1 MVQFADRMEGVTGSA
16 IRALFK
22 LMADVD
28 IISFGGGNP
37 SRDSFPAQT
46 IAELSRACQERDPM
60 GLLQYGATDGYPA
73 LKRAY
78 LEHMA
83 VPKGV
88 AAELNNVLVTTGS
101 MQGLDLA
108 LKVLVNPGDAVLVES
123 PTFLGALQAFAIA
136 QAKCVPVEMDDE
148 GAVME
153 DLERKMASHRP
164 KLFYCIPTFQNPTGK
179 TLGKARRE
187 RVAGLAREYGVI
199 VVEDDPY
206 CDLRYGGEAQP
217 PIKSFDT
224 DGRVIMLN
232 SFSKIIAPGIRVGCA
247 VADAAIIGK
256 MTVCKQCTDTHT
268 ALLPQAIAAEFLSRG
283 LLPGHLERIIPGY
296 RAQLD
301 AMLQGIREHFPAD
314 VKYTRPEGGLFLWAE
329 LPEGMEALPL
339 FRRAVEREKVAF
351 IPGEHFYVDGSGKNT
366 MRLNFSSEPVAR
378 IQEGLKRLG
387 RLIAEG

>member
-1 MVQFADRMEGVTGSA
+1 MVQFADRMESVTGSA

-37 SRDSFPAQT
+37 SRDSFPAET

-73 LKRAY
+73 LKREY
-78 LEHMA
+78 LTHMA
-83 VPKGV
+83 APKGV
-88 AAELNNVLVTTGS
+88 AAELSNVLVTTGS

-123 PTFLGALQAFAIA
+123 PTFLGALQAFTIA
-136 QAKCVPVEMDDE
+136 QAKCVPVEMDEE

-153 DLERKMASHRP
+153 DLERKMARHRP

-187 RVAGLAREYGVI
+187 RIAGLARKYGVI

-206 CDLRYGGEAQP
+206 CDLRYSGEAQP

-247 VADAAIIGK
+247 VADAEIIGK

-283 LLPGHLERIIPGY
+283 LLPGHLQRIIPGY

-329 LPEGMEALPL
+329 LPENMEALPL

-366 MRLNFSSEPVAR
+366 MRLNFSSEPVSR
-378 IQEGLKRLG
+378 IQEGLRKLG